1 MLLSAPYQGNGWWAM
16 FGLGS
21 LCMLSYVLLRARRRR
36 KAGLPV
42 DVRDTIV
49 GCLFFLGFF
58 TIAVFQVLSHQ

>member
-21 LCMLSYVLLRARRRR
+21 LFTLFYVLLRARRRR
-36 KAGLPV
+36 RAGLPV

-49 GCLFFLGFF
+49 GCVFLIGFF
-58 TIAVFQVLSHQ
+58 AVAAFQVLTHQ